1 MHHTSIDTS
10 SSSRHTLANLAIGA
24 LAGAAAVW
32 VMDRVDNFNFRHED
46 DAARRRTQAVRPD
59 GQPPAQVMV
68 KQTAERTGH
77 SLSRERIDRI
87 GQGAHYMIGVAPAML
102 YAALGSKFPAITRGR
117 GAAFGLGM
125 FLLQDELM
133 NPLLGWSAKPAAYP
147 WQAHARGL
155 IGHLVYGMTADAVV
169 RTMQK
174 RVQRRNHENAYVQ
187 ATAYA
192 DDDASIVRS
201 GNDAVVAPLHA
212 APPQP
217 SAGAGGS
224 IGMQAG

>member
-1 MHHTSIDTS
+1 MHHTDTDTS
-10 SSSRHTLANLAIGA
+10 SSSGHTLANLAIGA

-46 DAARRRTQAVRPD
+46 AAARLRTQAVRPD

-68 KQTAERTGH
+68 KQVAELTGH
-77 SLSRERIDRI
+77 SLSRERINRI
-87 GQGAHYMIGVAPAML
+87 GQGAHYMIGVGPAML

-133 NPLLGWSAKPAAYP
+133 NPLMGWSAKPGAYP

-155 IGHLVYGMTADAVV
+155 VGHLVYGMTADAVV
-169 RTMQK
+169 RTLQK
-174 RVQRRNHENAYVQ
+174 RMQRGDADSTRMP
-187 ATAYA
+187 TTTYA
-192 DDDASIVRS
+192 DNDASIVRS

-212 APPQP
+212 APPQ
-217 SAGAGGS
+217 SSTGAGSS